1 MLVRRLLGLNL
12 TLVLSLAAG
21 LACAQ
26 SSGNGA
32 AATPDQKPSVKVGV
46 TGRPDQAS
54 LELALH
60 RGYWERQG
68 IDVALV
74 SAGTSA
80 QDAISALAT
89 NQIQVSGGSPS
100 AGLFNA
106 LGRGIDIRI
115 VADWSHMQSA
125 EDSTFAFLV
134 RADLIDSDRVKT
146 FADLKGL
153 TIGAGPVQGGYNDLF
168 LSLVL
173 AKGHLTVADIK
184 PEFLPF
190 PDGLAALAS
199 KKLDAAMLIEPTV
212 TQAVAR
218 GIAKVLVTAGEV
230 DPGAQVATLFYS
242 PQFAAQTDLA
252 TKFMVGYLQGVR
264 DFFDAFHLK
273 KNQDDAIA
281 LLTQYL
287 APKDPNAWKNT
298 RWGSTDLNGKINAAN
313 IKAQGAFYKQEGLI
327 NGPVVDIDKYIDMSF
342 ADAAVKIIGRR

>member
-1 MLVRRLLGLNL
+1 MIVGNFPRLIFSLLL
-12 TLVLSLAAG
+12 SVLAG
-21 LACAQ
+21 SSWAQ
-26 SSGNGA
+26 SNDSG
-32 AATPDQKPSVKVGV
+32 AATPSQRPAIKVGV
-46 TGRPDQAS
+46 SGRPDQAS

-68 IDVALV
+68 LDVALV

-80 QDAISALAT
+80 QDALSALAT

-106 LGRGIDIRI
+106 LARGIDIRI

-134 RADLIDSDRVKT
+134 RSDLIDSGRVKS

-153 TIGAGPVQGGYNDLF
+153 TVGAGPVKGGYNDLF
-168 LSLVL
+168 LSLLL
-173 AKGHLTVADIK
+173 AKGHLTVADVNS
-184 PEFLPF
+184 EFLPF

-212 TQAVAR
+212 TQAAAQ

-242 PQFAAQTDLA
+242 PQFAAQSDIA

-264 DFFDAFHLK
+264 DFYDAFHLK

-287 APKDPNAWKNT
+287 SPKDPNAWKMT
-298 RWGSTDLNGKINAAN
+298 RWGSTDLNGKLNPAS
-313 IKAQGAFYKQEGLI
+313 IKAQGEFYKAEGLI
-327 NGPVVDIDKYIDMSF
+327 TGPVPDVDKYIDMQF
-342 ADAAVKIIGRR
+342 AEAAASMLGRR